1 MSRWNNVVALSL
13 FVVAAG
19 TSLGLVS
26 QRDQVVSLTAE
37 DYIEI
42 EQLYFAYTHAIDL
55 GEPDGRDYAAVFLPD
70 GVFALVMPNP
80 IATAASSGCPTR
92 GAPWHVASPD
102 AIRGSM
108 PDKAGMEVCIFT
120 LNGSDDLAKM
130 AQSFHQV
137 NGTTSRHI
145 YTNLRITQAPNG
157 ARGLVYFNALDV
169 GTKPPTNTNSGIYED
184 TLVKTPDGWRFK
196 KRVLTLDGPDA
207 TSSVQ

>member
-1 MSRWNNVVALSL
+1 MPRWNTVVALSL

-26 QRDQVVSLTAE
+26 QRHQVASLTAE

-55 GEPDGRDYAAVFLPD
+55 GEPDGRDYAAVFVPD
-70 GVFALVMPNP
+70 GVFALV
-80 IATAASSGCPTR
+80 ATAASSRCPTR
-92 GAPWHVASPD
+92 GAPWHVGNPD

-108 PDKAGMEVCIFT
+108 PDRAGLDVCIAT

-130 AQSFHQV
+130 AETLHQG
-137 NGTTSRHI
+137 NGNGRHI
-145 YTNLRITQAPNG
+145 YTNLRITPAPEG
-157 ARGLVYFNALDV
+157 ARGFVYFTGLNV
-169 GTKPPTNTNSGIYED
+169 STKPPTTTTSGIYED

-196 KRVLTLDGPDA
+196 KRILTLDGPDA
-207 TSSVQ
+207 TSSAQ